1 LSGGGR
7 TVARMSRARVAV
19 LQIVS
24 KQLSVTAAAAEY
36 GISRRHLHRLLARY
50 QEGGLEALEPRSRR
64 PKTTPIATP
73 ETVRQRVIELRAT
86 LTADGLDAGP
96 VTIAWHLEREALP
109 VLSTS
114 TIRRI
119 LHAAGLI
126 TPQPTKRPRS
136 SYLRFEMAQPNE
148 MWQSDFI
155 HWRLADGTD
164 VEVLNWLDDH
174 SRFLV
179 SCTAHAPV
187 TGEVVV
193 AVSLGLIEQ
202 YGPPASTLTDNG
214 SVYTS
219 RFTGGRNAFE
229 YVLALLGIRQKNGAP
244 GHPQT
249 QGKTERFHQTLQRWL
264 TARPTARTVAELQ
277 AQLDAFRAHYNE
289 RRPHRALNRQTPGE
303 VYRATPKAAPAS
315 NGHPPSHY
323 RLRYDRLDT
332 KGHMSL
338 RRAGRMHHLGVGSA
352 HARKRVLAFADDHHI
367 TVAELTT
374 GELLSRHLIEPNKTY
389 WRNQNKE
396 PGRWPSSPN

>member
-1 LSGGGR
+1 
-7 TVARMSRARVAV
+7 MSRARVAV

-24 KQLSVTAAAAEY
+24 KQLTVTAAATEY
-36 GISRRHLHRLLARY
+36 GISRRHLQRLLARY
-50 QEGGLEALEPRSRR
+50 REGGLDALEPRSRR
-64 PKTTPIATP
+64 PKSTPIATP
-73 ETVRQRVIELRAT
+73 VEVRGRVVELRAQ

-96 VTIAWHLEREALP
+96 ETIRWHLGREGLRAP
-109 VLSTS
+109 STS

-126 TPQPTKRPRS
+126 TPQPRKRPRS
-136 SYLRFEMAQPNE
+136 SYTRFEMAQPNE

-174 SRFLV
+174 SRYLL
-179 SCTAHAPV
+179 SCTVHEPV
-187 TGEVVV
+187 TGDDVVSV
-193 AVSLGLIEQ
+193 FLGLIEG

-229 YVLALLGIRQKNGAP
+229 YVLPLLGIRQKNGSP

-264 TARPTARTVAELQ
+264 RSRPPARTLTELQ
-277 AQLDAFRAHYNE
+277 GQLDEFREYYNE
-289 RRPHRALNRQTPGE
+289 QRPHRALQRRTPGE
-303 VYRATPKAAPAS
+303 AYRATPKAAPAS
-315 NGHPPSHY
+315 NGHAPGHY
-323 RLRYDRLDT
+323 RLRYDRLDL
-332 KGHMSL
+332 KGKMTI
-338 RRAGRMHHLGVGSA
+338 RRAGRMHHLHAGVE
-352 HARKRVLAFADDHHI
+352 HARKRVLAFADDHQV

-374 GELLSRHLIEPNKTY
+374 GEVLSTHLIEPNKAY
-389 WRNQNKE
+389 WRNQNKK
-396 PGRWPSSPN
+396 PGRWPGSSE

>member
-1 LSGGGR
+1 
-7 TVARMSRARVAV
+7 MSRARIAV

-24 KQLSVTAAAAEY
+24 KQLTVTAAAAEY
-36 GISRRHLHRLLARY
+36 GISRRHLQRLLARY
-50 QEGGLEALEPRSRR
+50 REGGLDALEPRSRR

-73 ETVRQRVIELRAT
+73 VEVRGRVVELRAQ

-96 VTIAWHLEREALP
+96 ETIRWHLEREGLRAP
-109 VLSTS
+109 STS

-126 TPQPTKRPRS
+126 VPEPRKRPRS
-136 SYLRFEMAQPNE
+136 SYTRFEMAQPNE

-155 HWRLADGTD
+155 HRRLADGTD

-174 SRFLV
+174 SRYLL
-179 SCTAHAPV
+179 SCTVHEPV
-187 TGEVVV
+187 TGDDVVSV
-193 AVSLGLIEQ
+193 FLGLSEE

-229 YVLALLGIRQKNGAP
+229 YVLPLLSGQAEERSP

-264 TARPTARTVAELQ
+264 RSRPPARTLAELQ
-277 AQLDAFRAHYNE
+277 GRLDEFGEHYNE
-289 RRPHRALNRQTPGE
+289 QRPHRALQRRTPGDAC
-303 VYRATPKAAPAS
+303 RATPKAAPAS
-315 NGHPPSHY
+315 NGHAPGHY
-323 RLRYDRLDT
+323 RLRYDRLDV
-332 KGHMSL
+332 KGKMTI
-338 RRAGRMHHLGVGSA
+338 RRAGRMHHLHAGVEHA
-352 HARKRVLAFADDHHI
+352 HKRVLVFADDHQV

-374 GELLSRHLIEPNKTY
+374 GEVLSTHLIEPNKAY
-389 WRNQNKE
+389 WRNQDKK
-396 PGRWPSSPN
+396 PGRWPGSSK